1 MSNEV
6 KATLTFSDGSP
17 GAEFPVYSGSI
28 GPDVIDIR
36 KLYAQTGKFTFDP
49 GFMSTAACE
58 SAITYIDG
66 DRGELLYR
74 GYPIEEL
81 AVSCDY
87 LETCYLLLHGEL
99 PSVDQKSRFVTS
111 VTYHTMV
118 HEQMTRFFQG
128 FRRDAHPMAVLCG
141 SVGAMS
147 AFYHDSLDIYNLE
160 HRYISAIRLIA
171 KMPTLVAMAYKYS
184 IGQPFVYPRNNL
196 GYSANFMRMMFAN
209 PCEEYVV
216 NDVLVRAL
224 DRILILHAD
233 HEQNASTSTVR
244 LAGSSGA
251 NPFACI
257 AAGVA
262 TLWGPAHGG
271 ANEAC
276 LLMLNELQA
285 QGGAEKIGD
294 FIAKVK
300 DKHSGV
306 KLMGFGHRVYKNFD
320 PRAKLMRETCYEVLN
335 ELGLQDDPLFK
346 LAMTLEKVALEDDY
360 FVTRKLYPNVDFYS
374 GIVQKALGIPTDLFT
389 CIFALA
395 RTVGWIANWNEMIS
409 DPDQKI
415 GRPRQLFKGN
425 VRRQVLPIGQR

>member
-17 GAEFPVYSGSI
+17 GAEFPVYSGTI

-66 DRGELLYR
+66 DQGELLYR

-99 PSVDQKSRFVTS
+99 PSADQKSRFVTS

-118 HEQMTRFFQG
+118 HEQMTRFYQG

-184 IGQPFVYPRNNL
+184 IGQPFV
-196 GYSANFMRMMFAN
+196 
-209 PCEEYVV
+209 
-216 NDVLVRAL
+216 
-224 DRILILHAD
+224 
-233 HEQNASTSTVR
+233 
-244 LAGSSGA
+244 
-251 NPFACI
+251 
-257 AAGVA
+257 
-262 TLWGPAHGG
+262 
-271 ANEAC
+271 
-276 LLMLNELQA
+276 
-285 QGGAEKIGD
+285 
-294 FIAKVK
+294 
-300 DKHSGV
+300 
-306 KLMGFGHRVYKNFD
+306 
-320 PRAKLMRETCYEVLN
+320 
-335 ELGLQDDPLFK
+335 
-346 LAMTLEKVALEDDY
+346 
-360 FVTRKLYPNVDFYS
+360 
-374 GIVQKALGIPTDLFT
+374 
-389 CIFALA
+389 
-395 RTVGWIANWNEMIS
+395 
-409 DPDQKI
+409 
-415 GRPRQLFKGN
+415 
-425 VRRQVLPIGQR
+425 